1 MATYNGE
8 KYIGEQLHSILKQLK
23 ETDEVIISD
32 DGSTDSTLYIIEAL
46 NDPRITLIRNEKEH
60 GYTKNFENALNHS
73 TGDIIFISDQDDVW
87 MDDKVK
93 VMCEALKYRKL
104 AIHDA
109 ALTDAGLNVNIGSF
123 FGHYGIQQGFLR
135 TLVYTRYT
143 GACMAMRRDFLEL
156 ALPFPDNQE
165 LCPYDYWFAYLGE
178 YLKEAVLIR
187 IPLIYYRRHENTA
200 LHAGEYST
208 RSFREKVDTR
218 IYCLTQ
224 LRKRIRERNKAD
236 EEKNKLQSGNSAE

>member
-8 KYIGEQLHSILKQLK
+8 KYIYEQLESILKQLK

-32 DGSTDSTLYIIEAL
+32 DGSSDSTLEVIRSFCDE
-46 NDPRITLIRNEKEH
+46 RITVIENELEH
-60 GYTKNFENALNHS
+60 GYTKNFENALNKA

-93 VMCEALKYRKL
+93 VMCEALKTCEL
-104 AIHDA
+104 AVHDA
-109 ALTDAGLNVNIGSF
+109 SMTDSDLNVTVPSHFERFNIKP
-123 FGHYGIQQGFLR
+123 GFLR
-135 TLVYTRYT
+135 TLLYTRYT
-143 GACMAMRRDFLEL
+143 GACMAMRREFLEL
-156 ALPFPDNQE
+156 SLPFPENQA

-178 YLKEAVLIR
+178 YTKKILVLN

-208 RSFREKVDTR
+208 RTFNEKLMTR
-218 IYCLTQ
+218 IYCMKEMHCRLKERRLT
-224 LRKRIRERNKAD
+224 L
-236 EEKNKLQSGNSAE
+236 